1 MARGE
6 EDHLRDFAAF
16 GIGHFTVRD
25 RRADSKVGAS
35 GLVVFVAGHVDGIVK

>member
-6 EDHLRDFAAF
+6 ENHLRNFVPL
-16 GIGHFTVRD
+16 GICRITVRGC
-25 RRADSKVGAS
+25 RAYGKVGTS

>member
-16 GIGHFTVRD
+16 GIGHFTVRGC
-25 RRADSKVGAS
+25 RAHGKVGAS